1 MRGGPM
7 SLEPSPHA
15 PPSLGCA
22 RTGRKT
28 RAIPPLPRLSL
39 SLSLHCRG
47 ALRPRSRRTS
57 PLIQLRPTSPAT
69 HTNTCAAAPPKVNFI
84 ETPDLPGRTLGESV
98 IHSAPPP
105 SPSTPSSVT
114 PRPTWESYPQSEP
127 LQGGASGSGA
137 QKNDDAFGD
146 EATNAIAELNTPSPT
161 LPLKRQTGMMS
172 ASKSCDCVMSMAMRA
187 TPETSTMPSKQL
199 ADDMVSPT
207 EGPSEAQTAS
217 SKMTETEV
225 GTSSA
230 FKSPASVTA
239 ARMPRSMTWPKLHS
253 ESENYEIIK
262 RFTVTHKLGKPPSL
276 LCCVSIPEPPSARST
291 DMASRWWWLLLFT
304 AFLFSS
310 TSGFLSTG
318 PRLFTRASMS
328 STTSTVIHSP
338 HNTPVDHD
346 NGEAQFAHFTNFR
359 ANADPDAAANAA
371 VAGARVHPLAPAV
384 SLASWHPGT
393 KSAAAGLV
401 EAMEM
406 AEQDVAQTG
415 AATLGPTQDQPQEH
429 EDELDLDLNK
439 VQAAISKTVV
449 HSVLMSSAVSSL
461 RDTGNVNELKA
472 KGRRDRAKAKWALRE
487 ASRKGKEVLKVS
499 EAVSSLKCDEYG
511 CVLRDET
518 ADGVTSELVFQA
530 LR

>member
-1 MRGGPM
+1 MPGP
-7 SLEPSPHA
+7 
-15 PPSLGCA
+15 PPAA
-22 RTGRKT
+22 RHPTPT
-28 RAIPPLPRLSL
+28 HSL
-39 SLSLHCRG
+39 SV
-47 ALRPRSRRTS
+47 P
-57 PLIQLRPTSPAT
+57 PTDP
-69 HTNTCAAAPPKVNFI
+69 I
-84 ETPDLPGRTLGESV
+84 TL
-98 IHSAPPP
+98 
-105 SPSTPSSVT
+105 
-114 PRPTWESYPQSEP
+114 
-127 LQGGASGSGA
+127 
-137 QKNDDAFGD
+137 
-146 EATNAIAELNTPSPT
+146 
-161 LPLKRQTGMMS
+161 
-172 ASKSCDCVMSMAMRA
+172 
-187 TPETSTMPSKQL
+187 
-199 ADDMVSPT
+199 
-207 EGPSEAQTAS
+207 
-217 SKMTETEV
+217 
-225 GTSSA
+225 
-230 FKSPASVTA
+230 
-239 ARMPRSMTWPKLHS
+239 
-253 ESENYEIIK
+253 

-429 EDELDLDLNK
+429 EDDLDLDLNK

-449 HSVLMSSAVSSL
+449 HSVLMSSAVSLL